1 MARNKSMK
9 EQLEGI
15 AISVA
20 PIVSK
25 EKKRESKQY
34 GGIATAISKA
44 VGKKLSKSKRKK
56 LKDKQTAPTEE
67 AAQELGEMTDTANQL
82 RQRGFSDNRIEELL
96 EEAYELGEPDDL
108 IRALKKPL
116 VREQKQEG
124 GDVDSQMTVM
134 MTKPMKSD
142 EQMEDDFIDF
152 VVTNALDNTEQ
163 KKLMDTLESDEE
175 ISVIFDKLMSTA
187 TEFAGSGPV
196 EGPGSAV
203 SDSIPARLSDGE
215 FVITAKATEEIGA
228 DNLQRMMDDAEA
240 KADDRQNMQEG
251 GEAEE
256 EKDTYGRPIMES
268 DKDEEIK
275 KAMLGVNPRLA

>member
-1 MARNKSMK
+1 MAQNKSMK

-25 EKKRESKQY
+25 P
-34 GGIATAISKA
+34 
-44 VGKKLSKSKRKK
+44 KRKK
-56 LKDKQTAPTEE
+56 KLKGGQAKLDANKDGKISGEDFKMLRDKKEKGGKVKKDVMD
-67 AAQELGEMTDTANQL
+67 LKY
-82 RQRGFSDNRIEELL
+82 
-96 EEAYELGEPDDL
+96 AY
-108 IRALKKPL
+108 
-116 VREQKQEG
+116 QEG

-152 VVTNALDNTEQ
+152 VVNNALNSAEQ

-175 ISVIFDKLMSTA
+175 VSIIFDKLMSTA

>member
-1 MARNKSMK
+1 MAQNKSMK

-275 KAMLGVNPRLA
+275 KAMLGVNPRLV

>member
-1 MARNKSMK
+1 MLIK
-9 EQLEGI
+9 
-15 AISVA
+15 
-20 PIVSK
+20 
-25 EKKRESKQY
+25 
-34 GGIATAISKA
+34 KA
-44 VGKKLSKSKRKK
+44 VKLEK
-56 LKDKQTAPTEE
+56 
-67 AAQELGEMTDTANQL
+67 EMMPE
-82 RQRGFSDNRIEELL
+82 DNKE
-96 EEAYELGEPDDL
+96 
-108 IRALKKPL
+108 
-116 VREQKQEG
+116 
-124 GDVDSQMTVM
+124 
-134 MTKPMKSD
+134 MKSD
-142 EQMEDDFIDF
+142 EVMEDDYIDF
-152 VVTNALDNTEQ
+152 IVSQSLT
-163 KKLMDTLESDEE
+163 SDEE
-175 ISVIFDKLMSTA
+175 KMLNKELEQNDELSMVFDKVMETA
-187 TEFAGSGPV
+187 SEFAGSGPV

>member
-1 MARNKSMK
+1 MAQNKSMK

-124 GDVDSQMTVM
+124 GDVDNQMTIM
-134 MTKPMKSD
+134 MSKPMKSD

-215 FVITAKATEEIGA
+215 FVFTTKAAKEIGA

-240 KADDRQNMQEG
+240 KADQRQNMQEG